1 MNRLQIF
8 ENSEFGKIRAI
19 EIDGDP
25 WFVGKDVAEAL
36 GYVKP
41 TDAARKNVD
50 DEDRGVSKIET
61 PYGTQDMLIINE
73 SGLYSLIFSS
83 KLPKAKEFKHW
94 VTSEVLPAI
103 RKTGTYTAQGY
114 RHKATSAGEVT
125 NLIKTLRTIM
135 KDEKCPPQDI
145 ARMAEMVCQQFGVQ
159 IPDNF
164 VKESPF
170 QITFFGFR
178 G

>member
-1 MNRLQIF
+1 MNHLQIF
-8 ENSEFGKIRAI
+8 ENGEFGKIRAL

-36 GYVKP
+36 GYSNSR
-41 TDAARKNVD
+41 DAIRKWI
-50 DEDRGVSKIET
+50 DEDDRGVAKCDTLGGVQELT
-61 PYGTQDMLIINE
+61 IINE